1 MIEAVSTNGFLAA
14 LFGPGVVRTQRAAG
28 RPEGNEGGSGETT
41 SRTSRYAQPVD
52 RVELSSFSQS
62 SDAPSF
68 GDSSSGNP
76 SSSGARVSATDVGT
90 GAGQSGIA
98 GQQLTPEEDKQVRKL
113 KQRDAEV
120 RRHEQAHKSAAG
132 GNATGAPTF
141 EYQTGP
147 DGKRYAV
154 GGEVSIDTSAVSGD
168 PQATIQKMQQ
178 IRRAALAPAQPSG
191 QDRAV
196 AAQAQAAE
204 QKASSELAKKRRD
217 DQAGPSGQ
225 NGAGQALSLTR
236 FQVPAATR
244 GDLLDLVA

>member
-1 MIEAVSTNGFLAA
+1 MWLARSA
-14 LFGPGVVRTQRAAG
+14 LWGGRKGTRAA
-28 RPEGNEGGSGETT
+28 
-41 SRTSRYAQPVD
+41 RYAQPVD
-52 RVELSSFSQS
+52 RVELSAQGPSAGSLS
-62 SDAPSF
+62 SDSPS
-68 GDSSSGNP
+68 DDLSSG
-76 SSSGARVSATDVGT
+76 GARVAATDPGSS
-90 GAGQSGIA
+90 ASQSGAA
-98 GQQLTPEEDKQVRKL
+98 GKKLTPEEEKQVRKL

-168 PQATIQKMQQ
+168 SQATIQKMQQ
-178 IRRAALAPAQPSG
+178 VRRAALAPAQPSG

-204 QKASSELAKKRRD
+204 QKASTELAKERRN
-217 DQAGPSGQ
+217 DQAGPSGRTDQ
-225 NGAGQALSLTR
+225 KGVSSALSTSS
-236 FQVPAATR
+236 FQTLAATR